1 MSRYFGTGHV
11 KQLAYK
17 KLIPSKIMS
26 RSISVVFEAARRV
39 IGRFF
44 ESDMEV
50 ISREGREI
58 LSNPKDAKSYDDAIR
73 RMKESKQ
80 PEKFTLENG
89 ETIQLIP

>member
-1 MSRYFGTGHV
+1 
-11 KQLAYK
+11 
-17 KLIPSKIMS
+17 MS

-50 ISREGREI
+50 ISKEGREI
-58 LSNPKDAKSYDDAIR
+58 LSNPNDAKSYDDAIR

-80 PEKFTLENG
+80 PEKFTLESG